1 MENEINVPDM
11 PFMREIFKMLRNGGF
26 INEDCRDAGEKRLY
40 RQLYDNYDAYFKYLY
55 QLGYYLEREN
65 GYFYMSESRPA
76 HAVQSKMDTDVRD
89 FLPKLYILTKFNPSL
104 GPGHQFKIYEMQR
117 FFDEDDE
124 MRSLL
129 PPSNDGLLSSRISIF
144 LQDLAKDGYI
154 DISSDESTFIVKSAF
169 RYLKESVLRY
179 KLAGEHAKY
188 NYEYVEE
195 PVVEEKPVSADSA
208 EQEEDLLINDNTQGE
223 E

>member
-1 MENEINVPDM
+1 MGNEINVPDM
-11 PFMREIFKMLRNGGF
+11 PYMRDIFKMLRNGGF

-40 RQLYDNYDAYFKYLY
+40 RQLDDNYEAYFKYLF

-65 GYFYMSESRPA
+65 GYFYMTEARPA
-76 HAVQSKMDTDVRD
+76 HAIQSKMDTDVRD

-104 GPGHQFKIYEMQR
+104 APGHQFKIYEIQR

-129 PPSNDGLLSSRISIF
+129 PSSNDGLLSSRISIF
-144 LQDLAKDGYI
+144 LQDLARDGYI
-154 DISSDESTFIVKSAF
+154 DISSDESTFMVKSAF

-195 PVVEEKPVSADSA
+195 PVMTPDSVPAEEQP
-208 EQEEDLLINDNTQGE
+208 EELLINDNKE
-223 E
+223 EQ